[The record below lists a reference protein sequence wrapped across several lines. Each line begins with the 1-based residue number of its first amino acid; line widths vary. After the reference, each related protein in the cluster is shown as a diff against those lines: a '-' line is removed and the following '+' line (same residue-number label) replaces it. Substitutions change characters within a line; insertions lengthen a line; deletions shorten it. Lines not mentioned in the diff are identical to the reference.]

1 MKTPGFSAE
10 ASLYKTRG
18 HYHCMVMSGCSKGQ
32 RDVISQLKGSVFRP
46 RGGGGLGTLEDYYLC
61 AQNCRAAHEA
71 CIDRCEGLRCLNCD
85 GDLEACL
92 RGCSGDIAVGGGG
105 RPA

>member
-18 HYHCMVMSGCSKGQ
+18 HYHCMAMSGCSKGQ

-61 AQNCRAAHEA
+61 AQNCRATHDA